1 MKHFISLVLA
11 GVMTAVSVTFSSHT
25 VKAETEHHD
34 NVLITY
40 FSRAGEN
47 YNVGVVERG
56 NTDLLAVTDQPSL
69 CRGQTDELFETF
81 FRTFGGHIFE
91 YCTDLH
97 YESDLTRRKQIS
109 DVYRSDHSHCDKQC

>member
-11 GVMTAVSVTFSSHT
+11 GVMNAVSVTFSSST
-25 VKAETEHHD
+25 VTAETEQHD

-56 NTDLLAVTDQPSL
+56 S
-69 CRGQTDELFETF
+69 
-81 FRTFGGHIFE
+81 
-91 YCTDLH
+91 
-97 YESDLTRRKQIS
+97 
-109 DVYRSDHSHCDKQC
+109 

>member
-11 GVMTAVSVTFSSHT
+11 GMMTAVSVTFSSPT
-25 VKAETEHHD
+25 VMAETEHHD

-56 NTDLLAVTDQPSL
+56 NTDLLAGIVAEET
-69 CRGQTDELFETF
+69 GGELF
-81 FRTFGGHIFE
+81 RIG
-91 YCTDLH
+91 L
-97 YESDLTRRKQIS
+97 LRNTRPHTMKCSPLPQRNAPTRNSNSPCVQFLI
-109 DVYRSDHSHCDKQC
+109 